1 MEINNLTDAFREA
14 QKVEFLTN
22 LQEKAHY
29 AQVLYEAALWGKK
42 KDKENKEYFS
52 KNHLIDKYNV

>member
-1 MEINNLTDAFREA
+1 MEINNLTDAFKEA
-14 QKVEFLTN
+14 QKVEFLNT
-22 LQEKAHY
+22 LTEKAHY
-29 AQVLYEAALWGKK
+29 AQVLYEAALWGKQ

>member
-1 MEINNLTDAFREA
+1 MEINNLAEAFREA
-14 QKVEFLTN
+14 QKVEFLTTY
-22 LQEKAHY
+22 QEQAHY
-29 AQVLYEAALWGKK
+29 AQVLYEAALWGKQ